1 MPEDE
6 TDRALPVRQET
17 EAGRDSYTAGMNQ
30 VVVNFPA
37 SGQPST
43 GMPQRVWGDVPPRNL
58 GFTGRDELLAA
69 MWETLTSGDRAVVQA
84 LRGMGGVGKTQ
95 LAIEYAHRYAPNY
108 DVVWWIAAA
117 QLELIGGQFVTL
129 GPTRG
134 CIQQGSDH
142 AAVRRAVLGELR
154 GRERWLL
161 VFDNAEQPGDI
172 TGWLPGG
179 AGHVLI
185 TSRAGG
191 WEEVAVAV
199 EVDVLERSESIAM
212 LRRRVP
218 GLGEADAGSVAA
230 AVGDLPLAVT
240 QAAAYM
246 ASAGISAADYVKI
259 VEGRAAEILDAG
271 RPTSYPRSLAAV
283 TRLAMDRL
291 EAASA
296 TAAQVVR
303 ICAFLAPEPVP
314 AQWFISAATRL
325 PGPLREAIA
334 DPLVWG
340 EVMTRISD
348 QALARVDQ
356 QGLLMHRLTQ
366 AIIRSRLSVDDVDA
380 VRAQAATL
388 LTASEPG
395 KTNLP
400 TAWPVWARLLPHL
413 LAFDPGASTEGLS
426 NLAIDAIW
434 YLIRCGLARN
444 AHHLALR
451 LYQRCLARDGPDG
464 RSTLD
469 AATALAAVLASAGHR
484 AEARSLDEDTLR
496 RCRSVLGE
504 DHSRTLISASN
515 LATDLYDLGEYRAA
529 RQLEEDT
536 LDRRR
541 RILGLGHPDTLT
553 SACNLAAN
561 LRELGEYQMARDLN
575 RDTYIRRLQ
584 VLGQDH
590 PDTLISALGLAA
602 DLRALGEYG
611 AARELDEE
619 TLARSRRVLGEDHP
633 DTLTAA
639 TSLAADLRA
648 LGEYGAARELDE
660 ETLAR
665 SRRVL
670 GENHPDTLTS
680 AKSLVADVRA
690 LSEGSDGSGI

>member
-1 MPEDE
+1 
-6 TDRALPVRQET
+6 
-17 EAGRDSYTAGMNQ
+17 
-30 VVVNFPA
+30 
-37 SGQPST
+37 
-43 GMPQRVWGDVPPRNL
+43 L

-69 MWETLTSGDRAVVQA
+69 MREALTSGDRAVVQA

-108 DVVWWIAAA
+108 DVVWWITAA
-117 QLELIGGQFVTL
+117 QPELIGGQFATL
-129 GPTRG
+129 GTALD
-134 CIQQGSDH
+134 CIQQGGDH
-142 AAVRRAVLGELR
+142 AAMRRTVLGELR

-161 VFDNAEQPGDI
+161 VFDNAERPDDI

-185 TSRAGG
+185 TSRAGD
-191 WEEVAVAV
+191 WEEAAVSV
-199 EVDVLERSESIAM
+199 EVDVLERSDSIAM

-218 GLGEADAGSVAA
+218 GLGEADADSVAA

-246 ASAGISAADYVKI
+246 ASAGMSAADYVKI
-259 VEGRAAEILDAG
+259 VKDRAAEILDAG
-271 RPTSYPRSLAAV
+271 RPTSYPLSLAAV

-291 EAASA
+291 ESA
-296 TAAQVVR
+296 NSTAAQVIR

-314 AQWFISAATRL
+314 AEWFTRAATRL
-325 PGPLREAIA
+325 PGSLREATA
-334 DPLVWG
+334 DPLAWG
-340 EVMTRISD
+340 EVMARISD
-348 QALARVDQ
+348 QALARVDL

-366 AIIRSRLSVDDVDA
+366 AIIRSRLSADDVDA
-380 VRAQAATL
+380 LRAQAAAL

-400 TAWPVWARLLPHL
+400 SAWPGWARLLPHL

-444 AHHLALR
+444 AHHLAHR
-451 LYQRCLARDGPDG
+451 LYQSCLAQDGPNG

-484 AEARSLDEDTLR
+484 AEARSLNEDTLK

-529 RQLEEDT
+529 RELEEDT

-541 RILGLGHPDTLT
+541 RVLGVGHPDTLT

-561 LRELGEYQMARDLN
+561 LRELGLYQAARELN
-575 RDTYIRRLQ
+575 EDTYARRLL
-584 VLGQDH
+584 VLGHDH

-602 DLRALGEYG
+602 DLRALGDYP
-611 AARELDEE
+611 AARELDDK
-619 TLARSRRVLGEDHP
+619 TLARSHRVLGKDHP

-639 TSLAADLRA
+639 RSLAADLRA
-648 LGEYGAARELDE
+648 LGEYGAARELDVD
-660 ETLAR
+660 TLAR

-670 GENHPDTLTS
+670 GEDHPDTRSS
-680 AKSLVADVRA
+680 AKSLVADIGA
-690 LSEGSDGSGI
+690 LSERADGSGE

>member
-37 SGQPST
+37 SGQPSP

-129 GPTRG
+129 GTTLG

-246 ASAGISAADYVKI
+246 ASAGISAAD
-259 VEGRAAEILDAG
+259 
-271 RPTSYPRSLAAV
+271 
-283 TRLAMDRL
+283 
-291 EAASA
+291 
-296 TAAQVVR
+296 
-303 ICAFLAPEPVP
+303 
-314 AQWFISAATRL
+314 
-325 PGPLREAIA
+325 
-334 DPLVWG
+334 
-340 EVMTRISD
+340 
-348 QALARVDQ
+348 
-356 QGLLMHRLTQ
+356 
-366 AIIRSRLSVDDVDA
+366 
-380 VRAQAATL
+380 
-388 LTASEPG
+388 
-395 KTNLP
+395 
-400 TAWPVWARLLPHL
+400 
-413 LAFDPGASTEGLS
+413 
-426 NLAIDAIW
+426 
-434 YLIRCGLARN
+434 
-444 AHHLALR
+444 
-451 LYQRCLARDGPDG
+451 
-464 RSTLD
+464 
-469 AATALAAVLASAGHR
+469 
-484 AEARSLDEDTLR
+484 
-496 RCRSVLGE
+496 
-504 DHSRTLISASN
+504 
-515 LATDLYDLGEYRAA
+515 
-529 RQLEEDT
+529 
-536 LDRRR
+536 
-541 RILGLGHPDTLT
+541 
-553 SACNLAAN
+553 
-561 LRELGEYQMARDLN
+561 
-575 RDTYIRRLQ
+575 
-584 VLGQDH
+584 
-590 PDTLISALGLAA
+590 
-602 DLRALGEYG
+602 
-611 AARELDEE
+611 
-619 TLARSRRVLGEDHP
+619 
-633 DTLTAA
+633 
-639 TSLAADLRA
+639 
-648 LGEYGAARELDE
+648 
-660 ETLAR
+660 
-665 SRRVL
+665 
-670 GENHPDTLTS
+670 
-680 AKSLVADVRA
+680 
-690 LSEGSDGSGI
+690 